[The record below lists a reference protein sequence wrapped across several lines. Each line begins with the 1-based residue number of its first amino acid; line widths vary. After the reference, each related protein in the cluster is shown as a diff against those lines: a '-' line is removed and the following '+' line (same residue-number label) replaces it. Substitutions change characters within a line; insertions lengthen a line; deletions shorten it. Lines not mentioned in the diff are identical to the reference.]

1 MTSTPCVA
9 FVTRWRLVAATVG
22 VCLFTVSA
30 SAQVPQVVV
39 EQIVAVN
46 IQYLEGQYLNTSRQI
61 DDQEWI
67 VRRRAIT
74 VERTLLDR
82 QLSQFTAVEQRQAR
96 NQIEGL
102 MKARLAI
109 LQPQWNEKA
118 AALRRQRDEHDR
130 AVRDAVTVDA
140 RVALESQR
148 KRLLLQ
154 QRLERGEIAPETFA
168 AEDKRAL
175 DEIMALRGK
184 YLAEGERYADR
195 FDLELEQLMRQMAKP
210 QAPPPQPP
218 PPTPPQVVA
227 RTPAPARPAPQ
238 AKTVE
243 TETPSMAYARDVSE
257 AGDMFWATLEAARK
271 FQEGEFD
278 DWQVNTVKTAI
289 EPELQKLITKWR
301 AAGRAAEFEKDYKQN
316 AADRMAR
323 EEGQRQNQRHAAF
336 VSWMNGTLIFAAV
349 IFGIY
354 ILFLILRAMGRK
366 PTAPQV
372 PVSDVYGT
380 AHFAPTEL
388 SVLDDA
394 CLTKGLFFGKSSAP
408 ELVRLPLDAPGAP
421 VCSTPEHH
429 TLIVARTRTGKGTRV
444 IVPTLLRYGGSAF
457 VIDPKGENAAVT
469 ARVRRDELGQDI
481 YILNP
486 WHELDQTYRSSGFAT
501 ATYNP
506 LDILDRNDPNVVAVA
521 QALAGAICPAPP
533 NAKDRF
539 WQGSA
544 SNVLTAVFLWL
555 AEHDGV
561 RGETKTLGRARQIV
575 SMTRADFTA
584 KHLVP
589 MAASEA
595 FGGAISEL
603 AAPFIDLA
611 DETYSGV
618 MSNLSESTKF
628 LSDPQVKAATAT
640 SSFSMEDLAAK
651 KTTVYVVIPTDR
663 MDTQKTWLRL
673 IIAAGMHTF
682 KRPKQKRVAHH
693 RTLFLID
700 EFAALGRL
708 DDLPRD
714 IATMGGFGVD
724 FALVVQGLD
733 QLKDHYGEAKG
744 TILSNCAYKWFC
756 DVNDLDSAKYLSD
769 TLGKATVATVS
780 KSASSSAGP
789 GGGSNSEST
798 TYSETGRF
806 LLNPDEVLNL
816 GKNVAIAIQPNGHAQ
831 YLRPVDYWNLQEA
844 FGHLQKEHP
853 SLYWEPPLTY
863 DQNPYV
869 DASPA
874 EAKMAVEDAR
884 KILGVTDAADL
895 NEVRM
900 AYLKLLPKLLAKG
913 QPDQGGAGVSVKEL
927 NEAKDVLLGLQ

>member
-1 MTSTPCVA
+1 MTRIPCGNVWIN
-9 FVTRWRLVAATVG
+9 WRLVPAALF
-22 VCLFTVSA
+22 VCLLAAPAF
-30 SAQVPQVVV
+30 AQVPQ
-39 EQIVAVN
+39 ETIDQIVSLRVQLAEVRHLN
-46 IQYLEGQYLNTSRQI
+46 HSGQMDDSTWSARRSAINAELRALGQQFRQFSA
-61 DDQEWI
+61 DD
-67 VRRRAIT
+67 
-74 VERTLLDR
+74 
-82 QLSQFTAVEQRQAR
+82 QRQADS
-96 NQIEGL
+96 QIDGL
-102 MKARLAI
+102 TKARLST
-109 LQPQWNEKA
+109 LEPQWNAKGEEF
-118 AALRRQRDEHDR
+118 QRKRDQHDR
-130 AVRDAVTVDA
+130 EVRDAITVDA
-140 RVALESQR
+140 RAALEPQR
-148 KRLLLQ
+148 QRLLLQ
-154 QRLERGEIAPETFA
+154 QRRDRGEIAPEAFE
-168 AEDKRAL
+168 AEDKKAL

-184 YLAEGERYADR
+184 YATEGQRYAER
-195 FDLELEQLMRQMAKP
+195 FDHELGLLTQGIAKNP
-210 QAPPPQPP
+210 
-218 PPTPPQVVA
+218 
-227 RTPAPARPAPQ
+227 
-238 AKTVE
+238 
-243 TETPSMAYARDVSE
+243 ETPLPVSRTRAGPGQQGGTSPADYRRDVALASE
-257 AGDMFWATLEAARK
+257 LNVQWKEVRDRYWIKKEIPIETLRES
-271 FQEGEFD
+271 
-278 DWQVNTVKTAI
+278 
-289 EPELQKLITKWR
+289 QKIIRTDISRLSQKWR
-301 AAGRAAEFEKDYKQN
+301 AAGRGDEFERDYEQGLAATTATAQPPAGATNAREDSEN
-316 AADRMAR
+316 AAAAIGVLGFIGVIALVGGGIVWLLIRASRRAPTSAR
-323 EEGQRQNQRHAAF
+323 
-336 VSWMNGTLIFAAV
+336 
-349 IFGIY
+349 
-354 ILFLILRAMGRK
+354 
-366 PTAPQV
+366 
-372 PVSDVYGT
+372 PVSTVHGT
-380 AHFAPTEL
+380 AHYAPTEL

-481 YILNP
+481 HILNP
-486 WHELDQTYRSSGFAT
+486 WNELAETYHGRGFVT

-506 LDILDRNDPNVVAVA
+506 LDILDRNDPNVVAIA
-521 QALAGAICPAPP
+521 QALAGAVCPAPA

-555 AEHDGV
+555 ADHEGL
-561 RGETKTLGRARQIV
+561 GEGLGEPKTLGRARQIV
-575 SMTRADFTA
+575 SLTRKEFTD

-589 MAASEA
+589 MAASKA
-595 FGGAISEL
+595 FDGAIREL

-651 KTTVYVVIPTDR
+651 TTTVYVVIPTDR

-673 IIAAGMHTF
+673 VIAAAMHTF
-682 KRPKQKRVAHH
+682 KRPKQKRVARH

-756 DVNDLDSAKYLSD
+756 DVNDLESAKYLSD
-769 TLGKATVATVS
+769 TLGKATVSTS
-780 KSASSSAGP
+780 SSSASSSAGP
-789 GGGSNSEST
+789 GGGSSSQST

-816 GKNVAIAIQPNGHAQ
+816 GKNVAITIQPNGHAQ
-831 YLRPVDYWNLQEA
+831 YVRPVDYWNLPLA
-844 FGHLQKEHP
+844 FTSLREGHP
-853 SLYWEPPLTY
+853 SLYWSPPLTY
-863 DQNPYV
+863 DQNPYIESHDTEV
-869 DASPA
+869 DEVSAGQ
-874 EAKMAVEDAR
+874 ELGQNTRAR
-884 KILGVTDAADL
+884 
-895 NEVRM
+895 
-900 AYLKLLPKLLAKG
+900 
-913 QPDQGGAGVSVKEL
+913 
-927 NEAKDVLLGLQ
+927 